1 MEITG
6 NRGTKKTA
14 YIGFLFEMVYVILC
28 GFKNLEHQQVFE
40 NDEDKTFKY
49 TKIAHLLDIFYKGRP
64 VQFDISLHL
73 KSKKTG
79 SSGQRIRN
87 IPPGIKWP

>member
-40 NDEDKTFKY
+40 NDEDK
-49 TKIAHLLDIFYKGRP
+49 FYNLCLPEIVNHRKHHEDG
-64 VQFDISLHL
+64 VVG
-73 KSKKTG
+73 G
-79 SSGQRIRN
+79 SRAECRDPDSNMASAVRHSMN
-87 IPPGIKWP
+87 

>member
-1 MEITG
+1 
-6 NRGTKKTA
+6 
-14 YIGFLFEMVYVILC
+14 MVYVILC

-64 VQFDISLHL
+64 VQFDISDTAYNITQVPQHL
-73 KSKKTG
+73 
-79 SSGQRIRN
+79 Q
-87 IPPGIKWP
+87 